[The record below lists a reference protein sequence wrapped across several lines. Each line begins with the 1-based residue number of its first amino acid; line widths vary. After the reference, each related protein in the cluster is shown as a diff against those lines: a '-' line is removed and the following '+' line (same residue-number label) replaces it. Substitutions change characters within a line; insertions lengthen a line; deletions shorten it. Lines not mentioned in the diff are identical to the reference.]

1 MASLPPAD
9 RLDVR
14 ASPGPDA
21 AAAGRVGVADARPA
35 HHAAA
40 GEVGALDVLHQALQ
54 VDRRVRDV
62 GLGRLDDLA
71 EVVRRDVR
79 RHSYRDAGRAVD
91 EKVREARRENERLAR
106 CLVVVGPEVDGV
118 RVDVAEHL
126 RGEALEPRLGV
137 PHGGS
142 RVVVDRAEVALAVDQ
157 R

>member
-1 MASLPPAD
+1 M
-9 RLDVR
+9 
-14 ASPGPDA
+14 PGA
-21 AAAGRVGVADARPA
+21 A

-40 GEVGALDVLHQALQ
+40 REVGALDELHQALQ

-79 RHSYRDAGRAVD
+79 RHADRDAGRAVD
-91 EKVREARRENERLAR
+91 EKVREARREDERLAG

-126 RGEALEPRLGV
+126 GGEALEARLGV